1 MEVFGLFRDCFS
13 EHVYFPHKLLHAVSL
28 QDVVESGNHQNINPS
43 RFLAIL
49 NPEGL
54 LEGFNL
60 CPWNGDIVRV
70 LDIPLVLVTA
80 QRTARWGPE
89 HVEGGTGHAEF
100 DSLSWVQAM
109 GKPA

>member
-1 MEVFGLFRDCFS
+1 MTVSLNMSTSLRS
-13 EHVYFPHKLLHAVSL
+13 SSMLSL

-80 QRTARWGPE
+80 LRTA
-89 HVEGGTGHAEF
+89 
-100 DSLSWVQAM
+100 
-109 GKPA
+109 